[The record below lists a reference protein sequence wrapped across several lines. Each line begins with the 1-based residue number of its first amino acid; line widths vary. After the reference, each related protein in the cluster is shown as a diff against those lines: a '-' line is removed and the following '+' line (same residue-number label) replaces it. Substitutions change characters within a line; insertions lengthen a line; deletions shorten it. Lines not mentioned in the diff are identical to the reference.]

1 MDTSVTRRA
10 EPLAVV
16 RAYLH
21 LSKPRIVALLIFTTI
36 TATFIA
42 SDGRPDPIILLWTT
56 LGGAGSAMSASA
68 WNQIIDR
75 KMDAEMERTA
85 RRPIPSGKIKVRDAV
100 LYAIL
105 VLILST
111 LLLGVAVNWLT
122 AGLSLLGAAYYVVL
136 YTMVLKRNT
145 SVNIVI
151 GGGAGAMPVLVG
163 WAAVTNSV
171 PIEAWI
177 LFAIIFYW
185 TPPHSWALAL
195 IVNDEYARVGVPMM
209 PAAHGEKATY
219 WQILVYSILLW
230 LISLLPYPIGML
242 GVFYTLS
249 AFVLGLGLI
258 GLSIRLMLHSTPA
271 LQYRLW
277 KYSTYY
283 LALLFL
289 AMIVDSVIGYM

>member
-1 MDTSVTRRA
+1 
-10 EPLAVV
+10 
-16 RAYLH
+16 
-21 LSKPRIVALLIFTTI
+21 
-36 TATFIA
+36 
-42 SDGRPDPIILLWTT
+42 
-56 LGGAGSAMSASA
+56 MSASA

-230 LISLLPYPIGML
+230 IISLLPYPIGML

>member
-1 MDTSVTRRA
+1 MDTSVIRRA
-10 EPLAVV
+10 EPLDVV

-36 TATFIA
+36 TAAFIA
-42 SDGRPDPIILLWTT
+42 ADGRPNPIILLWTT
-56 LGGAGSAMSASA
+56 LGGAGAAMSASA

-75 KMDAEMERTA
+75 KMDAQMERTA
-85 RRPIPSGKIKVRDAV
+85 RRPIPSGRIKVRDAV
-100 LYAIL
+100 LYATFVL
-105 VLILST
+105 VSSI
-111 LLLGVAVNWLT
+111 LLLGLAVNWLT
-122 AGLSLLGAAYYVVL
+122 AWLSLIGAIYYVVL
-136 YTMVLKRNT
+136 YTMILKRNT

-163 WAAVTNSV
+163 WAAITQSL
-171 PIEAWI
+171 PIEAWV

-230 LISLLPYPIGML
+230 IISLLPYALGML
-242 GVFYTLS
+242 GLLYTLS

-258 GLSIRLMLHSTPA
+258 ILSMRLMYRSTPA
-271 LQYRLW
+271 LQYVLW

-289 AMIVDSVIGYM
+289 VMIFDSVIL

>member
-1 MDTSVTRRA
+1 MDTFVIRRA
-10 EPLAVV
+10 EPLEVV

-21 LSKPRIVALLIFTTI
+21 LSKPRIVALLVFTTI
-36 TATFIA
+36 TAAFIA
-42 SDGRPDPIILLWTT
+42 ADGRPNPMILLWTT
-56 LGGAGSAMSASA
+56 IGGAGAAMSASA

-75 KMDAEMERTA
+75 KMDAQMERTA
-85 RRPIPSGKIKVRDAV
+85 RRPIPSGKIKVRDAIV
-100 LYAIL
+100 YAVSVL
-105 VLILST
+105 VLSIV
-111 LLLGVAVNWLT
+111 LLGVAVNWLT
-122 AGLSLLGAAYYVVL
+122 AWLSLIGAVYYVVL
-136 YTMVLKRNT
+136 YTMILKRNT

-163 WAAVTNSV
+163 WAAITQSL
-171 PIEAWI
+171 PIEAWV

-195 IVNDEYARVGVPMM
+195 IVNDDYARVGVPMM
-209 PAAHGEKATY
+209 PAAHGEHATY

-230 LISLLPYPIGML
+230 IVSLLPYPLGML
-242 GVFYTLS
+242 GLPYTLS
-249 AFVLGLGLI
+249 AFVLGLGLVI
-258 GLSIRLMLHSTPA
+258 LSIRLMYRSTPA

-289 AMIVDSVIGYM
+289 VMIVDSVIYW

>member
-1 MDTSVTRRA
+1 
-10 EPLAVV
+10 
-16 RAYLH
+16 
-21 LSKPRIVALLIFTTI
+21 
-36 TATFIA
+36 
-42 SDGRPDPIILLWTT
+42 
-56 LGGAGSAMSASA
+56 
-68 WNQIIDR
+68 
-75 KMDAEMERTA
+75 
-85 RRPIPSGKIKVRDAV
+85 
-100 LYAIL
+100 
-105 VLILST
+105 
-111 LLLGVAVNWLT
+111 
-122 AGLSLLGAAYYVVL
+122 
-136 YTMVLKRNT
+136 
-145 SVNIVI
+145 
-151 GGGAGAMPVLVG
+151 MPVLVG

-230 LISLLPYPIGML
+230 IISLLPYPIGML